1 MTENYVQWYT
11 GDIFELSLEQEIS
24 TSDLTLMTLPCGDD

>member
-11 GDIFELSLEQEIS
+11 GDIFELSLGQEIS
-24 TSDLTLMTLPCGDD
+24 TSDLKLMTLPRDDD